1 MIRKLIILLLIVGC
15 EKDTTSPKPEDCA
28 GVAGGNAYLDECGF
42 CVLYGTHTDH
52 VCPECGDGY
61 VLLWGEC
68 YNVEGTT
75 KLFLQANQLTGEIP
89 PEIENLTNLTHL
101 YLYNN
106 QLIGEIPA
114 EIGNLV
120 NLTALGL
127 SGNQLTGEIPPEIG
141 NLMNLTHLSLYN
153 NQLTGEI
160 PVEVC
165 DLMESN
171 ILSISNITSGNNI
184 TKTCV

>member
-42 CVLYGTHTDH
+42 CVLYGTPTDH
-52 VCPECGDGY
+52 VCPKCGDGY

-68 YNVEGTT
+68 YPVEWATN
-75 KLFLQANQLTGEIP
+75 LFLQANQLTGDIP
-89 PEIENLTNLTHL
+89 PEIGNLTNLT
-101 YLYNN
+101 N
-106 QLIGEIPA
+106 LI
-114 EIGNLV
+114 LDH
-120 NLTALGL
+120 
-127 SGNQLTGEIPPEIG
+127 NQLTGEIP
-141 NLMNLTHLSLYN
+141 
-153 NQLTGEI
+153 Q
-160 PVEVC
+160 EVC